1 MKPHRSALRRL
12 SPSSAAGEGPTLP
25 AYKAFVLQFSRETR
39 LRAGAFSGRV
49 EHISSGRRAR
59 FASTQELLAV
69 LGKLLD
75 ELGEQE
81 T

>member
-1 MKPHRSALRRL
+1 MKFHRSASRRL
-12 SPSSAAGEGPTLP
+12 RPSSAAGEATLP
-25 AYKAFVLQFSRETR
+25 VYKAFVVQFSRETR
-39 LRAGAFSGRV
+39 PRAGAFSGRV

-59 FASTQELLAV
+59 FASTEELLAV

-75 ELGEQE
+75 ELGESG